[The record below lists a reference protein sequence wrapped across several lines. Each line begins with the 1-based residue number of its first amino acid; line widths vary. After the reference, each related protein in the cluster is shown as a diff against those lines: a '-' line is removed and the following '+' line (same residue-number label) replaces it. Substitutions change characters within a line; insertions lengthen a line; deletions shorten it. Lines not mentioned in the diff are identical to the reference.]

1 MSSKKNVMGETLEIS
16 FWEKLKEKKIGVV
29 SLPVYVV
36 FAIIIFIAMYTE
48 TIPVDM
54 MGGFGIIMALG
65 WLLGAIGDAIPGLNK
80 FGGST
85 ILSMIVPAV
94 FVLFNLFPENSL
106 ASVNMLMSEANFL
119 DLYVFALV
127 SGSILGMNRNVLV
140 QGFARMVLPMMTGF
154 VLALIIP
161 SAIGWALGLGFK
173 YTLFYIVTPAMAG
186 GIGGGVL
193 PLGLGYSAIAG
204 VPYGE
209 LIAILA
215 PASILANFFAIA
227 GAAILSRR
235 GEKEPELTGNGTL
248 IKSDQSI
255 DFSEDNEKMKLPVS
269 YELLGTGLFL
279 LVTLYIA
286 GTFFEGIIGLPAA
299 VIVIFTATVLK
310 YFQVLPSEVE
320 VGAKHLNSFI
330 STNFTAPL
338 MVGLGIIY
346 LTLEDVLAMLS
357 WQYLVVILSVVI
369 TLGATGYIMSRFVNM
384 YPIESAILSLNQA
397 AMGGTGNVAVLST
410 ADRQE
415 MMPFAQVATRIGGA
429 ITISLMIMAM
439 RMLG

>member
-1 MSSKKNVMGETLEIS
+1 MSSRKNAMEETLEIS
-16 FWEKLKEKKIGVV
+16 FWEKLKKKKIGVV

-65 WLLGAIGDAIPGLNK
+65 WLLGAIGNAIPGLNK

-154 VLALIIP
+154 VLALNIP
-161 SAIGWALGLGFK
+161 STIGWALGLGFK

-248 IKSDQSI
+248 IKLDQSI

-310 YFQVLPSEVE
+310 YFQVLPSKVE

-357 WQYLVVILSVVI
+357 WQYLVVILSVVV
-369 TLGATGYIMSRFVNM
+369 TLGVTGYVMSRFVNM

>member
-1 MSSKKNVMGETLEIS
+1 MLSRKNVMEETLEVS
-16 FWEKLKEKKIGVV
+16 FWEKLKNKKIGVV

-36 FAIIIFIAMYTE
+36 FALVIFIAMYTE

-65 WLLGAIGDAIPGLNK
+65 WLLGAIGNAIPGLNK

-154 VLALIIP
+154 VLAIIIP
-161 SAIGWALGLGFK
+161 STIGWTLGLGFK
-173 YTLFYIVTPAMAG
+173 YSLFYIVTPAMAG

-346 LTLEDVLAMLS
+346 LTLEDVIAMLS
-357 WQYLVVILSVVI
+357 WQYLVVILSVVV
-369 TLGATGYIMSRFVNM
+369 TLGVTGYIMSRFVNM

>member
-1 MSSKKNVMGETLEIS
+1 MSSRKNAMEETLEIS
-16 FWEKLKEKKIGVV
+16 FWEKLKKKKIGVV

-36 FAIIIFIAMYTE
+36 FALIIFIAMYTE

-65 WLLGAIGDAIPGLNK
+65 WLLGAIGNAIPGLNK

-161 SAIGWALGLGFK
+161 STIGWALGLGFK

-235 GEKEPELTGNGTL
+235 GEKEPALTGNGTL

-299 VIVIFTATVLK
+299 VIVIFTATILK

-357 WQYLVVILSVVI
+357 WQYLVVILAVVI
-369 TLGATGYIMSRFVNM
+369 TLGVTGYVMSRFVNM

>member
-1 MSSKKNVMGETLEIS
+1 MEETLEVS
-16 FWEKLKEKKIGVV
+16 FWEKLKNKKIGVI

-36 FAIIIFIAMYTE
+36 FALVIFIAMYTE

-65 WLLGAIGDAIPGLNK
+65 WLLGAIGNAIPGLNK

-154 VLALIIP
+154 VLAIIIP
-161 SAIGWALGLGFK
+161 STIGWALGLGFK
-173 YTLFYIVTPAMAG
+173 YSLFYIVTPAMAG

-235 GEKEPELTGNGTL
+235 GKKEPELTGNGTL

-330 STNFTAPL
+330 STIFTAPL

-346 LTLEDVLAMLS
+346 LTLEDVISMLS
-357 WQYLVVILSVVI
+357 WQYLVVILSVVV
-369 TLGATGYIMSRFVNM
+369 TLGVTGYIMSRFVNM